1 MENGKKV
8 MMDFLQTQNDYITYL
23 MEAFEVPETLENE
36 SDDDEYLLEVPKK
49 KLKLMPMG
57 ANKPAETAE
66 ELQERADVIKQ
77 KLENRK
83 MHKKTSNV
91 TKSDRRK
98 LKLEKVVK
106 KQQIQNRR
114 NAMKNEILKQ
124 ERGNKTDKKDKLK
137 VKTEGKVEVKEDPD
151 KTAAPVYNQEGKLF
165 FNKVKIDG
173 EKKKKH
179 GMDPNPK
186 IQLQKLKSQKK
197 KITDLIES
205 GDKVKAKEVKQKIL
219 WKAAFEKTEGV
230 KVKDN
235 VEILKKNIKKK
246 QQAKDKTKKEWTVRK
261 KDVEDK
267 QAARQ
272 KKREDNLNKR
282 IADNKKTKN
291 KKSIKY
297 GRMIAGVSC

>member
-1 MENGKKV
+1 
-8 MMDFLQTQNDYITYL
+8 
-23 MEAFEVPETLENE
+23 
-36 SDDDEYLLEVPKK
+36 
-49 KLKLMPMG
+49 MPMG

-124 ERGNKTDKKDKLK
+124 ERGNKTDKKDKMK
-137 VKTEGKVEVKEDPD
+137 VKSEGKAEVKEDPD

-197 KITDLIES
+197 KIADLIES

-235 VEILKKNIKKK
+235 VEILQKNIRKK
-246 QQAKDKTKKEWTVRK
+246 QQSKDKTKKEWTVRK